1 MQGYD
6 ERLNW
11 EYTNTNSFKHP
22 IMRVL
27 LRRIENSEEKVL
39 GRPVSET
46 DIIREWFVQNVYNK
60 HICTYILDNTW
71 HKPQRYCKIALSC
84 AI

>member
-1 MQGYD
+1 
-6 ERLNW
+6 
-11 EYTNTNSFKHP
+11 
-22 IMRVL
+22 MRVL

-71 HKPQRYCKIALSC
+71 HKPRDIVRLLLAA